1 MAARRLELLA
11 ADHFTPG
18 AENSLQ
24 EDKVVGAVRRWV
36 ESVVV
41 ALNLCPF
48 AGRVLLQEQVR
59 FAVTEANTEDQL
71 LTDLQDELVLLEHD
85 SSVETT
91 LLILPGLLQ
100 EFSDYN
106 QFLEIAD
113 SLLIQMDLEGV
124 FQVASFHPQYRF
136 DGTETDDVG
145 NFTNRSPYPMLHL
158 IREQSLDRALKD
170 YPDADQIPL
179 RNIERMRG
187 LGKDRLIALLQ
198 ACFDANVRN

>member
-1 MAARRLELLA
+1 M
-11 ADHFTPG
+11 
-18 AENSLQ
+18 
-24 EDKVVGAVRRWV
+24 
-36 ESVVV
+36 
-41 ALNLCPF
+41 
-48 AGRVLLQEQVR
+48 
-59 FAVTEANTEDQL
+59 
-71 LTDLQDELVLLEHD
+71 TDLQDELALLEHD

-124 FQVASFHPQYRF
+124 FQIASFHPQYRF

-187 LGKDRLIALLQ
+187 LGKDSLIALLQ